1 MARNPFRTG
10 ASLRTPKETPAKGVA
25 PIGLKEIDGGSE
37 GVGIV
42 KAIRHGTE
50 YGRLDSKRAQLAEV
64 TIQFGEDPK
73 PRKGKDP
80 HVSFDEDPHR
90 STFTVPTKHAQ
101 GLAIGDRVRVSI
113 EKVGA

>member
-1 MARNPFRTG
+1 MARNPFRG
-10 ASLRTPKETPAKGVA
+10 SFSLRSPKPAAAARKP
-25 PIGLKEIDGGSE
+25 PIGLKAVAGGSE

-50 YGRLDSKRAQLAEV
+50 YGRLDSARAKLAEV

-73 PRKGKDP
+73 PRKKSDTP
-80 HVSFDEDPHR
+80 TYHDEPHR
-90 STFTVPTKHAQ
+90 STFTVPTAHAQ

-113 EKVGA
+113 EKVSA